1 MCEWSVRIAGSIMF
15 LAVAFVVT
23 MEKPRVPIV
32 AMARTLRLAEYSV
45 EIVCLL
51 TSGMAV
57 GSSHPGGISSRYG
70 LPRVLAK

>member
-1 MCEWSVRIAGSIMF
+1 MCGWSVRIARFIMS
-15 LAVAFVVT
+15 LAGAFVVT

-32 AMARTLRLAEYSV
+32 AMARTRRLAEYTV
-45 EIVCLL
+45 EIGYLL

-57 GSSHPGGISSRYG
+57 GSSHPGGISSPYS